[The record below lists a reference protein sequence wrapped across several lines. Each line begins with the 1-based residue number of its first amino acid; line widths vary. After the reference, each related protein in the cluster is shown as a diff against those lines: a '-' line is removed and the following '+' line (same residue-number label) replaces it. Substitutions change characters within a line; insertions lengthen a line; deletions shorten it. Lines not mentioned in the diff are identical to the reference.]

1 MVKTVDI
8 IQMYVKYKQE
18 QIPSIIQPNTVLVM
32 LLIKP
37 PTMSKY
43 QQDSNVLVEQLSN
56 KNIRKKI

>member
-37 PTMSKY
+37 PTMSKFRL
-43 QQDSNVLVEQLSN
+43 DSNVLVEQLSN